1 MDGLRWWPAVWCV
14 SFLSRQDIKREES
27 STLPRLL
34 VMSPLVEGGV
44 NVKPGDLP
52 EEDCA
57 LRLRWVKELPST
69 RDAEAG
75 SLGRS
80 WVSGLELPGEDRLD
94 DTLRVKGLLGEDYAL
109 GK

>member
-1 MDGLRWWPAVWCV
+1 M
-14 SFLSRQDIKREES
+14 
-27 STLPRLL
+27 
-34 VMSPLVEGGV
+34 

-57 LRLRWVKELPST
+57 LRLCWVKELPST